1 MKHRCFSFHCPACD
15 ETGLQPDSAVTYK
28 VRVCDAST
36 GSGKLRIA
44 VKRLIEIDRQLRRS
58 PDASERSA

>member
-1 MKHRCFSFHCPACD
+1 MKHRRFSYRCPICD
-15 ETGLQPDSAVTYK
+15 ETGLQTDPTVAYK
-28 VRVCDAST
+28 VRVCDACT
-36 GSGKLRIA
+36 GSGKLRLT